1 MTKSIKYRF
10 DEVMLRYVKE
20 LNLKTTTFGGYNRED
35 VYDKIKLL
43 LADARQVCE
52 DVYEEAVSE
61 LQGEIAASVTKLD
74 QAQIDNLLED
84 MGQLEAR
91 VIELEDTESRLK
103 QEISDLEEK
112 LSFYAENT
120 EKLERAN
127 EILREARL
135 EADRIIESGQEK
147 GEQEVLLGRAKS
159 REEREAALK
168 QIEELRTK
176 SEKLRA
182 YLRGGEEMHRQMQA
196 YAESYAFNDE
206 PDSATAE

>member
-61 LQGEIAASVTKLD
+61 LQGEIAASATKLD

-147 GEQEVLLGRAKS
+147 GEQEVLLGRVKS
-159 REEREAALK
+159 REEREVAL
-168 QIEELRTK
+168 QGIVELRKK
-176 SEKLRA
+176 SERLRE
-182 YLRGGEEMHRQMQA
+182 YLKGGEALQKQMQA
-196 YAESYAFNDE
+196 YAESFIFDE
-206 PDSATAE
+206 DRDLTLEE

>member
-1 MTKSIKYRF
+1 MAQSIKYRF

-20 LNLKTTTFGGYNRED
+20 LNLKTTAFGGYNRED

-43 LADARQVCE
+43 IADARQVCE

-61 LQGEIAASVTKLD
+61 LQGDAAASGVKLD
-74 QAQIDNLLED
+74 QAQINNLLENID
-84 MGQLEAR
+84 ELEAR
-91 VIELEDTESRLK
+91 VTELEETETGLNR
-103 QEISDLEEK
+103 EISDLQEK
-112 LSFYAENT
+112 LSLFDENA

-135 EADRIIESGQEK
+135 EAERIVAAGQEK

-168 QIEELRTK
+168 DIEELKVK
-176 SEKLRA
+176 SDKLRE
-182 YLRGGEEMHRQMQA
+182 YLKGGEEMQRQMQA
-196 YAESYAFNDE
+196 YAESFTLNDE
-206 PDSATAE
+206 G